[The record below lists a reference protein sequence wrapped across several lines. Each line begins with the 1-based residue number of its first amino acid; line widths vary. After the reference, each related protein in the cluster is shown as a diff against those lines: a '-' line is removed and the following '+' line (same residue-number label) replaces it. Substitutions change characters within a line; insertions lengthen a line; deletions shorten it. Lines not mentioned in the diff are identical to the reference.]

1 MGGFGPSSLK
11 MAQTRY
17 KVMIGEIDGAD
28 LSRETEL
35 ALDGKNVFYD
45 NTTSGLAAENLDAAI
60 DEVNASSAGS
70 GISNYFD
77 EESSSSTSSSTY
89 QTKLSENTTSLT
101 TGNYIVHYSVE
112 LLSSHKEIQARVTVD
127 STQIGEFNPADVD
140 KLGTK
145 FVGYSGFKKMN
156 LTGVVPLLVEWNN
169 GGMGTASIRSV
180 RIYFEKI

>member
-1 MGGFGPSSLK
+1 
-11 MAQTRY
+11 MAQDTY
-17 KVMIGEIDGAD
+17 KILIGEKNGVE
-28 LSRETEL
+28 LPRTTEL
-35 ALDGKNVFYD
+35 ALDGRNIFFD
-45 NTTSGLAAENLDAAI
+45 NATSGLAAENMQDAA
-60 DEVNASSAGS
+60 DEINASSAGS

-145 FVGYSGFKKMN
+145 FVGYSGFKKMS